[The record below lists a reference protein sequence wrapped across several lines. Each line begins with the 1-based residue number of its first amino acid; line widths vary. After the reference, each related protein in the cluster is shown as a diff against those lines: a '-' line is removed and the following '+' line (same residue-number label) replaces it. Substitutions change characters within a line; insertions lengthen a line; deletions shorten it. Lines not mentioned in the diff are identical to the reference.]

1 MSSFTNDIDILSN
14 VEMNEKRFLTL
25 LEKLIGE
32 SVNLQNNPA
41 QGTIYE
47 LILVLILYINK

>member
-1 MSSFTNDIDILSN
+1 MDDNDIDILSN

-47 LILVLILYINK
+47 LIL